1 MGQKRLLLLR
11 HAKSSWN
18 HPGLADFDRP
28 LNGRGRRA
36 ADAVGRFLAA
46 QDLAPDRVVL
56 SSSRRTR
63 ETWAAVRRH
72 LDPAPT
78 ATGSDALYHGGPS
91 ALLQALR
98 GSPESARTVLL
109 LGHNPGLGA
118 LAHALAG
125 GEVPGGAGSRFLK
138 FPTAGLAVFAVA
150 DRNWAGIGIGDM
162 SIRRFVDAR
171 SLPD

>member
-1 MGQKRLLLLR
+1 M
-11 HAKSSWN
+11 A
-18 HPGLADFDRP
+18 ARP
-28 LNGRGRRA
+28 PCCRPCAGRRRA
-36 ADAVGRFLAA
+36 
-46 QDLAPDRVVL
+46 
-56 SSSRRTR
+56 
-63 ETWAAVRRH
+63 
-72 LDPAPT
+72 PAPSCCS
-78 ATGSDALYHGGPS
+78 ATIPA
-91 ALLQALR
+91 
-98 GSPESARTVLL
+98 
-109 LGHNPGLGA
+109 LGA